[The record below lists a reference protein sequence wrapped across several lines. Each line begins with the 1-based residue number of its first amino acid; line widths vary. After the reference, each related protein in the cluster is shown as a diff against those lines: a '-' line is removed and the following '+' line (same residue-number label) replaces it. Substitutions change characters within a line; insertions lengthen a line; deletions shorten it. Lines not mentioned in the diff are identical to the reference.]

1 MTSYKGFSSFALL
14 AAMTAVLLTGCGAG
28 DNSSTANTAD
38 QSQTIAEAGNTSDY
52 SGKTII
58 GKVTKVDDNEI
69 TVSVG
74 GGPGGGRGDKGEK
87 PELNKNS
94 DNTKNNNN
102 DGSSDD
108 NASSEDTDD
117 TSDKQTPPELPD
129 NNNDSQTPPDNNSDN
144 SDIPAPPDNN
154 SDGKNSSDKKNGNQK
169 RENKT
174 VTITIDNESVLQ
186 DIELSD
192 ITEGSRIT
200 VSFDDSGN
208 VSSVAEA
215 SDKFG
220 PGGKGER
227 PNDNNAPNPPG
238 KQNNNDSSEGNAM

>member
-14 AAMTAVLLTGCGAG
+14 AAMTAVLLTGCGTG
-28 DNSSTANTAD
+28 DNSSTANTAN
-38 QSQTIAEAGNTSDY
+38 QSQTMAEAGNTSDY

-74 GGPGGGRGDKGEK
+74 GGPGGGRGDNGEK
-87 PELNKNS
+87 PELNKKS
-94 DNTKNNNN
+94 DNTKNNDN
-102 DGSSDD
+102 DDSSEDK
-108 NASSEDTDD
+108 ASSEATDD
-117 TSDKQTPPELPD
+117 TNDKQTPPELPD
-129 NNNDSQTPPDNNSDN
+129 GDNTNSDR
-144 SDIPAPPDNN
+144 PAPPDNN
-154 SDGKNSSDKKNGNQK
+154 SDDKNLSDKKNDNQK

-220 PGGKGER
+220 PGKKGER
-227 PNDNNAPNPPG
+227 PNDNNAPNPPE
-238 KQNNNDSSEGNAM
+238 KENDNGSSEGNEM